1 MGISGVNGIG
11 GMQDYSIQ
19 APDYSRQP
27 AKTVITEVPQQESRV
42 ASSNQ
47 IDSSPAENTQA
58 AEKKPSANAA
68 LEDISITFHKQDDF
82 DTSAETAIS
91 IPWMWRRRSPICVRT
106 RSYSSTSTLWEAKR
120 YLQNSYL
127 RLSGVSMTPEVFF
140 NFFGRSDTDR
150 KNRFRQVPA
159 G

>member
-1 MGISGVNGIG
+1 MADTEKDKGQGGEYMGISGVNGIG

-47 IDSSPAENTQA
+47 IDISPAENTQA

-82 DTSAETAIS
+82 GYIGRDSDIHSLDVEKAIS
-91 IPWMWRRRSPICVRT
+91 DMRKDQI
-106 RSYSSTSTLWEAKR
+106 
-120 YLQNSYL
+120 LQQYQYFVGNK
-127 RLSGVSMTPEVFF
+127 TVF
-140 NFFGRSDTDR
+140 TE
-150 KNRFRQVPA
+150 
-159 G
+159 

>member
-47 IDSSPAENTQA
+47 IDISPAENTQA
-58 AEKKPSANAA
+58 AEKKPSANAP

-82 DTSAETAIS
+82 GYIGRDSDIHSLDVEKAIS
-91 IPWMWRRRSPICVRT
+91 DMRKDQI
-106 RSYSSTSTLWEAKR
+106 
-120 YLQNSYL
+120 LQQYQYFVGNK
-127 RLSGVSMTPEVFF
+127 TVF
-140 NFFGRSDTDR
+140 TE
-150 KNRFRQVPA
+150 
-159 G
+159 